1 MICSGFG
8 AGDTTVTAS
17 LRDLARDSDL
27 FILQNMGPIA
37 DFEALSYESQFLLN
51 VSTHNAPRSP
61 ASSMPLL
68 GTSPVASSWHIASKL
83 RTDLGHGDT
92 FAVGVQTSH
101 ITPLETG
108 PLLAELRPRL
118 AVIHHLTVWAPE
130 LYDVRVLV
138 DFQPGPWPRRLAV
151 THHLTVCSCLEGR
164 MLQPE
169 P

>member
-1 MICSGFG
+1 MT
-8 AGDTTVTAS
+8 DS

-27 FILQNMGPIA
+27 LILQNMGPIA

-51 VSTHNAPRSP
+51 VSIHNAPRSP

-68 GTSPVASSWHIASKL
+68 GTFPVVSSWHIAAEL
-83 RTDLGHGDT
+83 LTDLGQGDT
-92 FAVGVQTSH
+92 LAVGMQTSH

-118 AVIHHLTVWAPE
+118 AVIHHLTVCAPE
-130 LYDVRVLV
+130 LYGFRVLV
-138 DFQPGPWPRRLAV
+138 EIQSGPWPRRLAV